1 MEKQIL
7 LLMTSLFVMC
17 ACSKK
22 ETTGEKETG
31 YLTLNIIQGASLK
44 ADVEITD
51 YMLRISDGQTEFVKE
66 RIGDLPEQIALPV
79 GSYTVEAYSMEFL
92 QPQFDM
98 PFYSG
103 KTTVEIEAGET
114 NEILLTCSQGNAGVK
129 VVWSNDFPK
138 KFQTYEAQITCDEG
152 YLHYSSEETRT
163 GYFLPGTVSVTILAD
178 GQTINGGTITLFARD
193 MVTANLRPKES
204 LSGGLTIEIFID
216 ETVNPR
222 EVEVIVDPDYRTVE
236 PNSETNPYSIEQAT
250 KHQGENGVWVEGYI
264 VGSKPSTGFDFV
276 NPETWQNTNIVLA
289 DDIDETSDG
298 NVIFVELTSA
308 AQRNAI
314 GLVGSTGQDYNDRLH
329 RIVLIK
335 GSLLAYQS
343 RAGLRNITNYSFK

>member
-204 LSGGLTIEIFID
+204 LSGGLTIEISVD
-216 ETVNPR
+216 VTVNPR

-236 PNSETNPYSIEQAT
+236 PNSETNPYSIEQAIE
-250 KHQGENGVWVEGYI
+250 HQGENGVWVEGYI
-264 VGSKPSTGFDFV
+264 VGATTAQNFVTG
-276 NPETWQNTNIVLA
+276 NIQATVLVLA
-289 DDIDETSDG
+289 DDVEETSSTKTILVQLQSGTKPREDLNLVDNPENLYQKVAVKG
-298 NVIFVELTSA
+298 NLATYSSRPGLLNTS
-308 AQRNAI
+308 
-314 GLVGSTGQDYNDRLH
+314 D
-329 RIVLIK
+329 
-335 GSLLAYQS
+335 
-343 RAGLRNITNYSFK
+343 YSFK